1 MKILFLD
8 DERTLDQ
15 VTWIQYPR
23 GITDLTTVRDYFD
36 FRVAV
41 KQLLSLKN
49 ILFSFDHDLQCF
61 EDGKEYTGLDCAKFL
76 VEHIIDNL
84 HYLDPNDLNYIVHS
98 KNPCGKLNIESYINT
113 FIKMF
118 SNETVSR

>member
-1 MKILFLD
+1 MQILFLD

-15 VTWIQYPR
+15 VTWIQYPS
-23 GITDLTTVRDYFD
+23 GITNLTTVRDYFD

-41 KQLLSLKN
+41 KQLPSLKN

-61 EDGKEYTGLDCAKFL
+61 EDDKEYTGLDCAKFL
-76 VEHIIDNL
+76 IEYIMDNP
-84 HYLDPNDLNYIVHS
+84 HLDPNDLNYIVHS

-113 FIKMF
+113 FINMYA
-118 SNETVSR
+118 NETISR

>member
-1 MKILFLD
+1 MQILFLD

-15 VTWIQYPR
+15 VTWIQYPD
-23 GITDLTTVRDYFD
+23 GITTLTTVRDYFD
-36 FRVAV
+36 FRVYV

-76 VEHIIDNL
+76 IECIMDNPN
-84 HYLDPNDLNYIVHS
+84 LDPNDLNYIVHS

-113 FIKMF
+113 FINMY
-118 SNETVSR
+118 SNENISR

>member
-23 GITDLTTVRDYFD
+23 GITDLTTVRDYYE
-36 FRVAV
+36 FRVFV

-76 VEHIIDNL
+76 IEYIMDNP
-84 HYLDPNDLNYIVHS
+84 HLDPNDLNYIVHS

-113 FIKMF
+113 FINMYT
-118 SNETVSR
+118 NENISR

>member
-1 MKILFLD
+1 MQILFLD

-15 VTWIQYPR
+15 VTWIQYPS
-23 GITDLTTVRDYFD
+23 GITTLTTVRDYFD

-41 KQLLSLKN
+41 KQLPSLKN

-61 EDGKEYTGLDCAKFL
+61 EDDKEYTGLDCAKFL
-76 VEHIIDNL
+76 IEYIMDNP
-84 HYLDPNDLNYIVHS
+84 HLDPNDLNYIVHS

-113 FIKMF
+113 FINMYT
-118 SNETVSR
+118 NENISR

>member
-1 MKILFLD
+1 MQILFLD

-15 VTWIQYPR
+15 VTWIQYPS
-23 GITDLTTVRDYFD
+23 GITNLTTVRDYFD
-36 FRVAV
+36 FRVYV

-61 EDGKEYTGLDCAKFL
+61 EDDKEYTGLDCAKFL
-76 VEHIIDNL
+76 IEYIMDNP
-84 HYLDPNDLNYIVHS
+84 HLDPNDLNYIVHS

-113 FIKMF
+113 FINMYT
-118 SNETVSR
+118 NENISR